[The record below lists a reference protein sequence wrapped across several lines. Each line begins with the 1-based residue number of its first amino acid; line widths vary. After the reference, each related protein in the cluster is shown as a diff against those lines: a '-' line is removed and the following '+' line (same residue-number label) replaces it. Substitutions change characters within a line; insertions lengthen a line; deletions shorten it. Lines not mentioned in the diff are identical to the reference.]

1 MVIFHSCVSLPEG
14 NGGFK
19 LINQRYS
26 GAATPGPAR
35 LSLAQRRLSSWG
47 SQAAPYFRLEAP
59 SGLVAAEAKFENP
72 PPSLIC
78 CWNIWGVAIQK
89 NDRLG
94 WFPPEADVGS
104 PGDVLFCGTPNA
116 WGCQFVR
123 RSRRT
128 GLHNLGI
135 IAHDGSMVLVYI
147 MPTWL
152 GYMDG
157 IHVTIKR
164 SQHRTMDPSWV
175 VIRDSRIDMLW
186 WVTFG
191 GTIFHGAH
199 ENSI

>member
-89 NDRLG
+89 MTD
-94 WFPPEADVGS
+94 WADSLRKQMLEVQETCFFAALRTLEVANLSGGQDERGS
-104 PGDVLFCGTPNA
+104 TI
-116 WGCQFVR
+116 WGLLPMTDPWCWYILCQ
-123 RSRRT
+123 
-128 GLHNLGI
+128 HDWGI
-135 IAHDGSMVLVYI
+135 WMGSML
-147 MPTWL
+147 PL
-152 GYMDG
+152 KD
-157 IHVTIKR
+157 R
-164 SQHRTMDPSWV
+164 STAPW
-175 VIRDSRIDMLW
+175 IR
-186 WVTFG
+186 
-191 GTIFHGAH
+191 HGL
-199 ENSI
+199 